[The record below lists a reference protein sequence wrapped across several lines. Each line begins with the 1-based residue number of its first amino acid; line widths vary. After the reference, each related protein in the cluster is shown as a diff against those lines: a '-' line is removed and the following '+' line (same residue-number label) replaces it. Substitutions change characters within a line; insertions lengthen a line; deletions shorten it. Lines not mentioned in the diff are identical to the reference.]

1 MKFRRTLA
9 TAAVMAAVGPVA
21 LLAAPGA
28 VLTSLGPLSQLVASP
43 AHAAEHAPA
52 ADGKPAASAA
62 PSAAPSPIGRPG
74 EETRP
79 STGPGSG
86 TTDGSRPAPSA
97 KPSAA
102 PSTPSAE
109 PSKAP
114 QVTPSPSFSRSGSCS
129 PIFDEDRGKTGL
141 RGLPSKIV
149 AGSGWHE
156 FTYRVTNVSK
166 VTVVEADVSLML
178 GTADPKLDDI
188 AQLDVTVEW
197 YNPATRSWKAI
208 EGGGAGALDNY
219 DFATVKNIKPGEY
232 ADAKMRIKAGDKAQ
246 AGTGYFFTIGH
257 SFGADGKCGSDGIS
271 QFDFTVLTP
280 GSKPGKVG
288 DAKASRGSRAASS
301 RPTRPSRP
309 LPGTRPPPRA
319 SAPRSPSPASSRRP
333 VRPPPCPWSRASAVP
348 PWSRAGLRSSSSSA
362 ARATPRRNPAT
373 SAV

>member
-166 VTVVEADVSLML
+166 VTVMEADVSLML

-288 DAKASRGSRAASS
+288 DAKGKPGKPGSVEQAHKAEQAAAGNKATAQGERAEIPVTGKLAETGSS
-301 RPTRPSRP
+301 
-309 LPGTRPPPRA
+309 
-319 SAPRSPSPASSRRP
+319 
-333 VRPPPCPWSRASAVP
+333 SAVP
-348 PWSRAGLRSSSSSA
+348 VVAGIGGAAVVAGAGALFLVKRRKGNASA
-362 ARATPRRNPAT
+362 
-373 SAV
+373 